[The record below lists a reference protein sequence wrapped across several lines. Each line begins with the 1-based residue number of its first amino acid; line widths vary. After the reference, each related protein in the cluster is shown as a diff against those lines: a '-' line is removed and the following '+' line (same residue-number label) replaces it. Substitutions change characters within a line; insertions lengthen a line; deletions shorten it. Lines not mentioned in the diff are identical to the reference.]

1 MHSTLI
7 KEVIWYP
14 HFIFSEIIVQKNI
27 NLHDHFSFK
36 VLSPFFNTYK
46 QRQLVNTA
54 SVLSSVQGRMSEK
67 DSHLGKCPTHEN
79 TLITS
84 KTFSRRTFLE
94 PNTSNHNDSLIDHF
108 QMIIYLDAR
117 KMIVIIRSEKYLSG
131 TTPPLSHVQTKRQ
144 SI

>member
-1 MHSTLI
+1 MLKLVKERRKLTVKFRDYKSEEIKNSNWQWMHSTLI
-7 KEVIWYP
+7 KEVIWHP

-84 KTFSRRTFLE
+84 KTF
-94 PNTSNHNDSLIDHF
+94 
-108 QMIIYLDAR
+108 
-117 KMIVIIRSEKYLSG
+117 
-131 TTPPLSHVQTKRQ
+131 
-144 SI
+144 

>member
-1 MHSTLI
+1 MKHSNWQWMHSTLI

-79 TLITS
+79 TLHYI
-84 KTFSRRTFLE
+84 KNLLAE
-94 PNTSNHNDSLIDHF
+94 DI
-108 QMIIYLDAR
+108 
-117 KMIVIIRSEKYLSG
+117 SG
-131 TTPPLSHVQTKRQ
+131 A
-144 SI
+144 

>member
-1 MHSTLI
+1 MNAFHTNKGSDMIPTLYFLRNHCTKKYKSTWPL
-7 KEVIWYP
+7 
-14 HFIFSEIIVQKNI
+14 FS
-27 NLHDHFSFK
+27 

-84 KTFSRRTFLE
+84 KTF
-94 PNTSNHNDSLIDHF
+94 
-108 QMIIYLDAR
+108 
-117 KMIVIIRSEKYLSG
+117 
-131 TTPPLSHVQTKRQ
+131 
-144 SI
+144 

>member
-1 MHSTLI
+1 MNAFHTNKGSD
-7 KEVIWYP
+7 IWYP

-46 QRQLVNTA
+46 QSQLVNTA

-84 KTFSRRTFLE
+84 KTF
-94 PNTSNHNDSLIDHF
+94 
-108 QMIIYLDAR
+108 
-117 KMIVIIRSEKYLSG
+117 
-131 TTPPLSHVQTKRQ
+131 
-144 SI
+144 

>member
-1 MHSTLI
+1 MNAFHTNKGSDMIPTLYFLRNHCT
-7 KEVIWYP
+7 KKYK
-14 HFIFSEIIVQKNI
+14 SN
-27 NLHDHFSFK
+27 DHFSFK

-84 KTFSRRTFLE
+84 KTF
-94 PNTSNHNDSLIDHF
+94 
-108 QMIIYLDAR
+108 
-117 KMIVIIRSEKYLSG
+117 
-131 TTPPLSHVQTKRQ
+131 
-144 SI
+144 